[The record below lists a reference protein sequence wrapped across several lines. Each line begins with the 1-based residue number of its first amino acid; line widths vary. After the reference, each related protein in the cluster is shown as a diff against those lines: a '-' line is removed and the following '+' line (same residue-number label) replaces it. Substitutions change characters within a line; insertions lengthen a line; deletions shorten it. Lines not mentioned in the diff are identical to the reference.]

1 MTDEKSETKSTKAAA
16 APKITGIQSSLTYPF
31 VVDLNVFATGE
42 VARRESVTLL
52 PKARTEIVEDTAL
65 AGQIRREDWERAK
78 RMPQVQRM
86 LDTRKL
92 VEL

>member
-1 MTDEKSETKSTKAAA
+1 MTDEKTETKSAKAAP
-16 APKITGIQSSLTYPF
+16 PKTTGITSSLTYPF
-31 VVDLNVFATGE
+31 VLDLSVFASGE
-42 VARRESVTLL
+42 VARRDSVTLL
-52 PKARTEIVEDTAL
+52 PKARTEIVDGTAL
-65 AGQIRREDWERAK
+65 PGQIRREDWERAK